1 MLNAEVVQAK
11 TRGYVKCSACEL
23 KYSHKDYKLLKD
35 AKKLVY
41 FQFKRK
47 RFCHECFCRLI
58 AESQSEKDPQK
69 VMVKDGDI
77 FWVFNF
83 EDWSSQ

>member
-11 TRGYVKCSACEL
+11 TRGQVKCSSCAL
-23 KYSHKDYKLLKD
+23 IYTHKDYKLLKD

-58 AESQSEKDPQK
+58 AEAQSEKDPQK

-83 EDWSSQ
+83 EDWAQ

>member
-11 TRGYVKCSACEL
+11 TRGHVKCSACEL
-23 KYSHKDYKLLKD
+23 KYTHKDYKLLKD

-41 FQFKRK
+41 FQFKKK
-47 RFCHECFCRLI
+47 RFCHECFCKLI
-58 AESQSEKDPQK
+58 AEAQLEKKDPQK
-69 VMVKDGDI
+69 VMVKDGDM

-83 EDWSSQ
+83 EDWAQ